1 MQPVTII
8 RVQTPVCA
16 VPGVLLPVRGHCA
29 VRGVRDAHVSPP
41 PCTATPVLSC
51 HDVLAVAADLFYS
64 SLLRAAPRH
73 IAEKKKK
80 KKTDAPRTA
89 PHAAPTPPFVLPP
102 LAGPFFLQRGAGGW
116 RQSPRFPA
124 RLFTQQTERA
134 GLVPPFRWP
143 VFCVCCWDSYCCG
156 SWVSFSLTSHRQF
169 GRRMLC

>member
-29 VRGVRDAHVSPP
+29 VRGVRDAHVSR

-73 IAEKKKK
+73 IAEKKKENRRAAHRAARR
-80 KKTDAPRTA
+80 THAPLCFA
-89 PHAAPTPPFVLPP
+89 PFGRPFLFATRRGRLAAV
-102 LAGPFFLQRGAGGW
+102 A
-116 RQSPRFPA
+116 
-124 RLFTQQTERA
+124 
-134 GLVPPFRWP
+134 
-143 VFCVCCWDSYCCG
+143 
-156 SWVSFSLTSHRQF
+156 SFSRTLIYTTNRACWACPAFSLARV
-169 GRRMLC
+169 LCLLLGQLLLR